1 MHHFEMIKLIVLL
14 NGMCSLDICRLD
26 FFIFLCT
33 NHFLSFLLITSL
45 LYINIYRERGRQR
58 KKSERE
64 RERRARGRERKESKR
79 EREHKRRPRKKNA
92 RDFPSCIDFVKRIF
106 VITIYIKL
114 HKKKNMTG
122 IARLFFLYFTIN
134 SIRTVSLVSIRK
146 ILALCFRNKW
156 ELVLTATNNTH
167 EIIFV

>member
-1 MHHFEMIKLIVLL
+1 MSLTKSFLYIFVNLSMKKISEEHMHHFEMIKLIVLL

-45 LYINIYRERGRQR
+45 LYIHIYRERGRQR

-114 HKKKNMTG
+114 HKKKHDW
-122 IARLFFLYFTIN
+122 Y
-134 SIRTVSLVSIRK
+134 RK
-146 ILALCFRNKW
+146 IVF
-156 ELVLTATNNTH
+156 LVFYN
-167 EIIFV
+167 